1 MKWKNQVTAN
11 VAVKTEINPL
21 SGFSHHAPTS
31 FYAALEPN
39 PGPTA
44 RLISSFLRTE
54 RSWEHH
60 ASPSPTKSSPV
71 RFLWACKNILP
82 LEAAAVAMTVTDE

>member
-21 SGFSHHAPTS
+21 SSFSHHASTW

-39 PGPTA
+39 PRPYSTPNFLIFKDRKA
-44 RLISSFLRTE
+44 YVNIMRLCHQLNLQLTDFYEPAKTYYLWRLLRW
-54 RSWEHH
+54 R
-60 ASPSPTKSSPV
+60 
-71 RFLWACKNILP
+71 
-82 LEAAAVAMTVTDE
+82 